1 MEFDVIAVLIGLGLL
16 NGVIAGL
23 LGVGGGLIIVPA
35 MLWFLPKVGVSQE
48 QVMHMALATSMATIC
63 FTSISSA
70 RAHQKRGSIAT
81 SAFKVLAPTISIG
94 ALLGAWLVG
103 FLNTLVLAWIFGVFC
118 ILMGIKFLLNRKN
131 KEVNSEEP
139 LQLNS
144 LETAPVGTGMGI
156 LSSLVGIGGGS
167 LVVPYLLHKQYSMVK
182 SVGTA
187 AACGLPLAILST
199 VGYIATGWNEE
210 GLPQYHFGYVY
221 IPAMIAM
228 AVGAVLTAPFGAYLA
243 HKLPVILIK
252 RFFAV
257 FLMVVGVNII
267 LKHL

>member
-1 MEFDVIAVLIGLGLL
+1 MEFEIIIILIGLGLL
-16 NGVIAGL
+16 NGIIAGL

-35 MLWFLPKVGVSQE
+35 MLWFLPKIGVAQE
-48 QVMHMALATSMATIC
+48 QIMHMALATSMATIC

-70 RAHQKRGSIAT
+70 LAHKKRGSIAIP
-81 SAFKVLAPTISIG
+81 AFKVLAPTISIG

-103 FLNTLVLAWIFGVFC
+103 FLNTLVLAWVFGIFC
-118 ILMGIKFLLNRKN
+118 ILMGIKFLLNRKA
-131 KEVNSEEP
+131 KDVESEQP
-139 LQLNS
+139 LPLS
-144 LETAPVGTGMGI
+144 PIKTAPTGTAMGV

-167 LVVPYLLHKQYSMVK
+167 LVVPFLLHKRYKMVK
-182 SVGTA
+182 AVGTA

-199 VGYIATGWNEE
+199 IGYIATGWNQQ

-228 AVGAVLTAPFGAYLA
+228 AIGAVLTAPFGAYLA
-243 HKLPVILIK
+243 HKLPVVWIK
-252 RFFAV
+252 RFFAL
-257 FLMVVGVNII
+257 FLIVIGVNII